1 MIGWLSSSYANTPL
15 SIPLGSAIAKKLKTA
30 LGAKCVGDLVRYL
43 PHKYAAQG
51 RTLDVTWEELGET
64 ITTIVQ
70 VKRIAPQSP
79 GQLDGRDRRKFPLK
93 LVLTDGKRDMPA
105 AIFGNEWLRK
115 VLFEGMRLVVIGTLS
130 EFRGDLQLKNVDVLV
145 LKDDG
150 TIGPAT
156 GKLATLTKTTDGL
169 AEVQRLLSKP
179 FLPIYRGKK
188 GIPGLHFAV
197 YMQRLMEWL
206 PAQPDPLGTTPEG
219 FVSFDKA
226 LRGIHFP
233 SLGGPELPLQRLK
246 FDEALEL
253 QIAVGLRRVR
263 QGTLTAPQ
271 CPATSTGARQQLR
284 AGLPFSLT
292 PGQER
297 VIAEIQQDLEST
309 RPMSRLLAGEVGS
322 GKTVVAMAAMLQAVD
337 SGRQCAMLAP
347 TEVLATQ
354 HFRNLTEMVDA
365 AGLTTRVRLLTG
377 SLPTASRRAALL
389 DIVSGE
395 ADIVVGTH
403 ALISEGVEFFDL
415 GLVVVDEQHRF
426 GVRQRDELRTRGR
439 GGLTPHVL
447 VMTATPIPRTV
458 AMTVFGDVDVS
469 ELTEL
474 PGGRKEIKSFVVP
487 SLERPAWE
495 QRAWQRIAE
504 EIEQG
509 NRAFIVCPRINAES
523 SDPWDESLESNYAR
537 AMENL
542 PHVRIGVLHGKL
554 APEEKDEAMRSF
566 AAGDSDVLLATT
578 VVEVGV
584 DVPEATVMMIRRAES
599 FGVSQLHQLRGRVGR
614 GDRGGICFLC
624 THTRRD
630 TPERTRLERIA
641 ATNDGVALAELDLET
656 RSFGDVLGEEQSGI
670 ATGLGLVD
678 LVHDGA
684 IIDAALAVAQRL
696 LDEDRQTAMALTL
709 DITDEQADFLDRA

>member
-15 SIPLGSAIAKKLKTA
+15 SIPLGSAVAKKLATA
-30 LGAKCVGDLVRYL
+30 IGAKCVGDFIRYL

-51 RTLDVTWEELGET
+51 RTLDVSWEDLGET

-70 VKRIAPQSP
+70 VKDIKLPTA
-79 GQLDGRDRRKFPLK
+79 GQMDARDRRKYPIK
-93 LVLTDGKRDMPA
+93 LVLTDGNRDMPA
-105 AIFGNEWLRK
+105 AIFGNEWLSR
-115 VLFEGMRLVVIGTLS
+115 VLYEGIYLVVIGTLS

-145 LKDDG
+145 LKG
-150 TIGPAT
+150 NGEIGSAT
-156 GKLATLTKTTDGL
+156 GKLATLTKTADGF
-169 AEVQRLLSKP
+169 AEMQRLLSKP

-197 YMQRLMEWL
+197 YMQRLLEWL
-206 PAQPDPLGTTPEG
+206 PAQPDPLGFTPDG

-233 SLGGPELPLQRLK
+233 TLGGPDLALSRLK

-253 QIAVGLRRVR
+253 QIAVGLRRLA
-263 QGTLTAPQ
+263 QDTLNAPQ
-271 CPATSTGARQQLR
+271 CPAVTSGARSQLR
-284 AGLPFSLT
+284 AGLPFALT
-292 PGQER
+292 SGQEQ
-297 VIAEIQQDLEST
+297 VVAEIEKDLESDW
-309 RPMSRLLAGEVGS
+309 PMSRLLAGEVGS
-322 GKTVVAMAAMLQAVD
+322 GKTVVAMLAMLQAVD
-337 SGRQCAMLAP
+337 AGKQAAMLAP

-354 HFRNLTEMVDA
+354 HYRNLCEMVEA
-365 AGLTTRVRLLTG
+365 AGLDTRIRLLTG
-377 SLPTASRRAALL
+377 SLPTASRRTTLL

-474 PGGRKEIKSFVVP
+474 PGGRKEIKSYVVP
-487 SLERPAWE
+487 SIEKPVWE
-495 QRAWQRIAE
+495 QRAWQRIGE
-504 EIEQG
+504 EIAQG

-523 SDPWDESLESNYAR
+523 PDPWDESLESNYAR
-537 AMENL
+537 AMESL
-542 PHVRIGVLHGKL
+542 PTSRIGVLHGKL
-554 APEEKDEAMRSF
+554 TTEEKDEAMMAF
-566 AAGDSDVLLATT
+566 ASGELDVLIATT

-584 DVPEATVMMIRRAES
+584 DVPEATIMMIRRAES

-614 GDRGGICFLC
+614 GDRGGVCFLC
-624 THTRRD
+624 THTRQE
-630 TPERTRLERIA
+630 TPERKRLERIA

-656 RSFGDVLGEEQSGI
+656 RNFGDVLGEEQSGI
-670 ATGLGLVD
+670 ATGLGLVNLMD
-678 LVHDGA
+678 DGE
-684 IIDAALAVAQRL
+684 IIDAAAAVAKQL
-696 LDEDRQTAMALTL
+696 IETDTQTAMALTL